1 MLDNELTDSGLGDLA
16 KLAAKSHVVSR
27 LVNLMSSMGKM
38 IICPSMNVNLWF
50 VGGVSLLRM
59 FTTTRPHGYINR
71 ITWLGI
77 SQFF

>member
-1 MLDNELTDSGLGDLA
+1 MQQMSLNKKRLQSKPVGLNMG
-16 KLAAKSHVVSR
+16 R
-27 LVNLMSSMGKM
+27 YIGKM
-38 IICPSMNVNLWF
+38 IICPAMNINPWF

-59 FTTTRPHGYINR
+59 FTTTQPHGYVNR